1 MKREE
6 LRLVGNG
13 VSELLHQS
21 IFGFKPFQ
29 GSVTCLQAW
38 KHLQD
43 TGRVGQNMLIEGQQ
57 HPHKKILTSKLSA
70 LEEKTWTKELDMYPD
85 LIGAIKDSLYKE
97 TKDILVVDTSQRNDF
112 HADVSVATYD
122 DARLPYSVR
131 YFLEFKLPSVEP
143 RTAAHCGQMLDYFK
157 SIREKQPHRS
167 RFIGLLSN
175 YSSSWVYDAVFD
187 EKGPKIEEY
196 PCSSLADAIIFAETS
211 FASRLRATIPSLDK
225 ALDPKFSVL
234 SLGKH
239 YFLLSVKRRIPLL
252 DDTVPKH
259 MPTRRQTVKN
269 TPSWFPPVRHREQKN
284 QFVLKITH
292 DNRSLDNEIAT
303 LEKLRDAKSPH
314 IPELVWTR
322 GSGELG
328 ILPIGEPV
336 LPGESA
342 AVSRKVV
349 RGMIDGLR
357 YLHGQGIIH
366 RDVRLSNLILKRER
380 NDVNVVIIDY
390 ETAFDSGGNHS
401 TGNEV
406 DYSGGYICWPRRL
419 LQSREQSYMP
429 EPADDLFACILVVLH
444 LLFPCR
450 FDEFNAGNI
459 RADGNQNPETSRV
472 LQMWRDIE
480 TSKIWGQFYRAA
492 RNHDYDGL
500 LEISEV
506 FCHV

>member
-1 MKREE
+1 MKPSKDWRNLPTLLLPSVKREG

-21 IFGFKPFQ
+21 IFKFKPFQ
-29 GSVTCLQAW
+29 GSITHSQAW

-43 TGRVGQNMLIEGQQ
+43 TGQVGQNMLIEGPQ
-57 HPHKKILTSKLSA
+57 HPHKKILMSKLSA

-85 LIGAIKDSLYKE
+85 LIGAIKDGLYKE
-97 TKDILVVDTSQRNDF
+97 TKDVLIVDTSQRNDF
-112 HADVSVATYD
+112 HADISVAAYD
-122 DARLPYSVR
+122 DARLPYSVQ
-131 YFLEFKLPSVEP
+131 YFLEFKLPSVKP

-167 RFIGLLSN
+167 RFVGVLSN

-211 FASRLRATIPSLDK
+211 FASQLWATIPSLDK
-225 ALDPKFSVL
+225 ALDPTFSVL

-239 YFLLSVKRRIPLL
+239 YFLLSVKKGIPLL

-259 MPTRRQTVKN
+259 TPTQRQTVKN
-269 TPSWFPPVRHREQKN
+269 TPSWFPPVRHQEQKN

-292 DNRSLDNEIAT
+292 DNHSLDNEIKT
-303 LEKLRDAKSPH
+303 LEKLRDAKSLH
-314 IPELVWTR
+314 IPELVWIR

-328 ILPIGEPV
+328 ILPIGEPI

-349 RGMIDGLR
+349 LGMIDGLR

-366 RDVRLSNLILKRER
+366 
-380 NDVNVVIIDY
+380 
-390 ETAFDSGGNHS
+390 
-401 TGNEV
+401 
-406 DYSGGYICWPRRL
+406 
-419 LQSREQSYMP
+419 
-429 EPADDLFACILVVLH
+429 
-444 LLFPCR
+444 
-450 FDEFNAGNI
+450 
-459 RADGNQNPETSRV
+459 
-472 LQMWRDIE
+472 
-480 TSKIWGQFYRAA
+480 
-492 RNHDYDGL
+492 
-500 LEISEV
+500 
-506 FCHV
+506 

>member
-1 MKREE
+1 
-6 LRLVGNG
+6 
-13 VSELLHQS
+13 
-21 IFGFKPFQ
+21 
-29 GSVTCLQAW
+29 
-38 KHLQD
+38 
-43 TGRVGQNMLIEGQQ
+43 
-57 HPHKKILTSKLSA
+57 
-70 LEEKTWTKELDMYPD
+70 
-85 LIGAIKDSLYKE
+85 
-97 TKDILVVDTSQRNDF
+97 
-112 HADVSVATYD
+112 
-122 DARLPYSVR
+122 
-131 YFLEFKLPSVEP
+131 
-143 RTAAHCGQMLDYFK
+143 
-157 SIREKQPHRS
+157 
-167 RFIGLLSN
+167 
-175 YSSSWVYDAVFD
+175 
-187 EKGPKIEEY
+187 
-196 PCSSLADAIIFAETS
+196 
-211 FASRLRATIPSLDK
+211 
-225 ALDPKFSVL
+225 
-234 SLGKH
+234 
-239 YFLLSVKRRIPLL
+239 
-252 DDTVPKH
+252 

-314 IPELVWTR
+314 IPELVWIR

-406 DYSGGYICWPRRL
+406 DYSGGYICWPKPL

-480 TSKIWGQFYRAA
+480 TSKIWGQFYQAA
-492 RNHDYDGL
+492 GDQDYDGL
-500 LEISEV
+500 LDISEV